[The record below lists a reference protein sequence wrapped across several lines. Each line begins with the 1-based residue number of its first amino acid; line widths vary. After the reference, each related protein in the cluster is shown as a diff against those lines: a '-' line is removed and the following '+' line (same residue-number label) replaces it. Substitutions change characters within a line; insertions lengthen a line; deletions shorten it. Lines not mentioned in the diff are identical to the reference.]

1 MYVIVISAANS
12 MKLHAIFSL
21 VIYFCND
28 LWLNSH
34 LSRIY
39 DLKSSIEKQIPW

>member
-21 VIYFCND
+21 VMYFAMT
-28 LWLNSH
+28 
-34 LSRIY
+34 Y
-39 DLKSSIEKQIPW
+39 DSTVTHREFMI